1 MYIRIQI
8 SRQKI
13 KLDQYALDPNLVP
26 ELFDGHAH
34 LLAHRLGVFQ
44 LPRLRNSQQPRL
56 ATKPPTT
63 MYQNYTSTA
72 YIYICVCVIYHI
84 YMFIYTSVGNNSNFL
99 VSNQVLAWAELTC
112 IWRPDGTVVL
122 AGTCCALG
130 IQRSPRTFFLGPRQ
144 SHGGASTV
152 SWIVIPMNYSY
163 NLNISQQTLVNLV
176 SESSYKAT

>member
-72 YIYICVCVIYHI
+72 YIYIYMCVCVCVIYISYI
-84 YMFIYTSVGNNSNFL
+84 YICLYIHRWEQFKFLGLKSGFGMGWINMYLATRWDRRPCRYMLRIGYTAIPKDLFFWGRANH
-99 VSNQVLAWAELTC
+99 
-112 IWRPDGTVVL
+112 TVVPP
-122 AGTCCALG
+122 
-130 IQRSPRTFFLGPRQ
+130 Q
-144 SHGGASTV
+144 
-152 SWIVIPMNYSY
+152 
-163 NLNISQQTLVNLV
+163 
-176 SESSYKAT
+176 

>member
-72 YIYICVCVIYHI
+72 YIYIYIYIYVCVCHLYIIYI
-84 YMFIYTSVGNNSNFL
+84 YVYIY
-99 VSNQVLAWAELTC
+99 
-112 IWRPDGTVVL
+112 I
-122 AGTCCALG
+122 
-130 IQRSPRTFFLGPRQ
+130 
-144 SHGGASTV
+144 GG
-152 SWIVIPMNYSY
+152 
-163 NLNISQQTLVNLV
+163 
-176 SESSYKAT
+176 E